1 MDQSVQLEAG
11 DREGIQRLMQY
22 FLRCPFSQARM
33 IQVTAEGQVIYKTGD
48 NRLGRFPEAASDD
61 LMAGPKRNF
70 QIFDPLDF
78 LAEVTQH
85 IPEIGEHQIRYYG
98 WYSNKKRGQRAKA
111 EPAVAVVEPKD
122 DGEKPLAPGDKQARK
137 R

>member
-1 MDQSVQLEAG
+1 MRAAVCGESCGDQAGLTADAARLEAG
-11 DREGIQRLMQY
+11 SAAMWMN
-22 FLRCPFSQARM
+22 FSM
-33 IQVTAEGQVIYKTGD
+33 SSSGVTI
-48 NRLGRFPEAASDD
+48 LGDD
-61 LMAGPKRNF
+61 LMPGPKRNF
-70 QIFDPLDF
+70 QIFDPLSRACGM
-78 LAEVTQH
+78 AEVTQH